1 MIDLT
6 ELDAKVREAR
16 DKLYVHLN
24 HNGEGWHWVEGI
36 DALISAVR
44 THERARCRQ
53 AVEGVRNSLEA
64 DWAEMHPVTDTHP
77 RGLNRGEH
85 CYTEDDM
92 DQVLREIESGLAA
105 LRATREAP

>member
-1 MIDLT
+1 MSDLT
-6 ELDAKVREAR
+6 ELDAKVRETR

-53 AVEGVRNSLEA
+53 AVEGEAEKMKYEMGEYVSGYEHAIKDATDAIDALET
-64 DWAEMHPVTDTHP
+64 P
-77 RGLNRGEH
+77 
-85 CYTEDDM
+85 
-92 DQVLREIESGLAA
+92 
-105 LRATREAP
+105 

>member
-1 MIDLT
+1 MSDLT
-6 ELDAKVREAR
+6 ELDAKVRETR

-53 AVEGVRNSLEA
+53 AVIDSL
-64 DWAEMHPVTDTHP
+64 D
-77 RGLNRGEH
+77 
-85 CYTEDDM
+85 
-92 DQVLREIESGLAA
+92 
-105 LRATREAP
+105 AP